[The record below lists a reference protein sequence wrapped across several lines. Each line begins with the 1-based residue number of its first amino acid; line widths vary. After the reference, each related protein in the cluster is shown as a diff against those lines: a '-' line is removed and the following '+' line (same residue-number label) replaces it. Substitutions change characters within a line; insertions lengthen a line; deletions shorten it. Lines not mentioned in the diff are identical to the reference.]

1 MRKDFVVGIDDG
13 TQTLTVLMMDLEGKV
28 FARGDHDVP
37 MFEGPNGE
45 REQDPKDWRTALSI
59 ALSQARKQAEFAGI
73 ELGNC
78 LGICPSGQMHGECI
92 RLDDGTWRGNVKLWC
107 DSRDEARELSEL
119 LNRNVP
125 QRLTISRW
133 LWTIRHQTDIAQRCV
148 GLTTPSGAIAT
159 FLDGQA
165 WALGLGD
172 ACGAFPIDPVTLS
185 YKAGMARKFDQS
197 VEGKGIRPILQLLP
211 PPVAVGTQIG
221 QVDGDGAIL
230 SGFAIGTPIFVP
242 EGDQPTTLAGA
253 LVCNEGEL
261 AMSGGT
267 SICANLVTSKS
278 FQGFHPGVD
287 QFMTADGRQFM
298 MCHIQNGT
306 TFMNLVVGLL
316 GKFLDMREHF
326 PVLMQLAAESSVD
339 CGGIIILPLAEPEH
353 GVGFPDKA
361 ISGIFGLRGDN
372 ALSGNLVR
380 AAFVGSM
387 FGILHSVKAL
397 REQGMDAREIVVCG
411 GIAKS
416 PWTVQVIADIFETP
430 VRILSEAA
438 EGSAYGAA
446 LMALY
451 GARRKSEPKLTWPEF
466 LKAMRPAESIIIS
479 PTPGNA
485 GQYQAMFERF
495 SRLVGEVEGKLVDI
509 F

>member
-1 MRKDFVVGIDDG
+1 MRDFVVGIDDG

-28 FARGDHDVP
+28 FTRGDYDVP

-59 ALSQARKQAEFAGI
+59 AISQARKQAEFAGI
-73 ELGNC
+73 ELGKC

-92 RLDDGTWRGNVKLWC
+92 RLDDGTWRGKVKLWC

-119 LNRNVP
+119 FGRNIP

-133 LWTIRHQTDIAQRCV
+133 LWTIKHQGGIAQQCV

-185 YKAGMARKFDQS
+185 YNAEMARKFDQS
-197 VEGKGIRPILQLLP
+197 VEGKGVRSILSLLP

-221 QVDGDGAIL
+221 QVDDDGAIL
-230 SGFAIGTPIFVP
+230 SGLALGTPIFAP

-253 LVCNEGEL
+253 LVCDEGEL

-278 FQGFHPGVD
+278 FQGFHPGVES
-287 QFMTADGRQFM
+287 FMTTDGKQFM
-298 MCHIQNGT
+298 MCHVQNGT
-306 TFMNLVVGLL
+306 TFMNIMVGLL
-316 GKFLDMREHF
+316 GKFIAPRDQF
-326 PVLMQLAAESSVD
+326 SALMPLAAEAPID
-339 CGGIIILPLAEPEH
+339 CGGIIILPLEEPEH
-353 GVGFPDKA
+353 GLGFADKTV
-361 ISGIFGLRGDN
+361 SGVFGLRRDN
-372 ALSGNLVR
+372 ASPGNLIR

-387 FGILHSVKAL
+387 FGILHSVRAL
-397 REQGMDAREIVVCG
+397 REQGMGAKEVVVCG

-416 PWTVQVIADIFETP
+416 PWTAQAIADIFETP

-446 LMALY
+446 LMALF
-451 GARRKSEPKLTWPEF
+451 GARRQSEPDLTWPKF
-466 LKAMRPAESIIIS
+466 LRAMRPAESTIIS
-479 PTPGNA
+479 PVPEDV
-485 GQYQAMFERF
+485 GQYRAMFGRF
-495 SRLVGEVEGKLVDI
+495 SRLVNEVEGELVDI